1 MTILHLNS
9 YFIDNHLYGSLYR
22 SLDGQCNQR
31 VYIPMKFD
39 RKPENAVD
47 LPSTELH
54 FDQVIRKDHKFRFW
68 HKIRSMTKRV
78 IEKNLHKDVDFV
90 HAHNLYN
97 DGVVAYQLK
106 KKFGIPYIV
115 AIRSTDVGLQYKL
128 MIQRRPYIHK
138 VLANADRIIFI
149 SETYQSQLE
158 QMLPPKWKAKLA
170 PKFQLIPNGIDAFW
184 HQNRRDLQQAARE
197 KSFGV
202 LYVGQLQQR
211 KHILELID
219 AVDEINSTPKGP
231 MHLVV
236 VGGPNGMEEEY
247 HQQVLRAVEA
257 SDAVEYKG
265 RIQDK
270 AELLECYRSA
280 SCFAMVSE
288 YELFGLVYIEALS
301 QGLPVI
307 YKAGEGISGYLQNAK
322 AGIAV
327 EGVSKEDI
335 KEALL
340 KCKEDYGQFEIEP
353 SLVQPFNWQ
362 DIASIYLNL
371 YHRK

>member
-1 MTILHLNS
+1 MNILHLNS
-9 YFIDNHLYGSLYR
+9 YFIDNHLYGYLYR

-68 HKIRSMTKRV
+68 NKIRLMTKRV
-78 IEKNLHKDVDFV
+78 IEKGLHKDVDFV

-106 KKFGIPYIV
+106 KKFDIPYIV

-149 SETYQSQLE
+149 SETYQLQLE
-158 QMLPPKWKAKLA
+158 QMLPAKWKARLSS
-170 PKFQLIPNGIDAFW
+170 KFQLIPNGIDAFW
-184 HQNRRDLQQAARE
+184 HQNQRDLPEAASE
-197 KSFGV
+197 NSFGV

-211 KHILELID
+211 KHLLELIE
-219 AVDEINSTPKGP
+219 AVDEINTTSEGP
-231 MHLVV
+231 MNLVV
-236 VGGPNGMEEEY
+236 VGGPNGMEKEY
-247 HQQVLRAVEA
+247 HQQVLQAVEA
-257 SDAVEYKG
+257 SNAVEYKG
-265 RIQDK
+265 KIQDK
-270 AELLECYRSA
+270 RALLDCYRSA

-307 YKAGEGISGYLQNAK
+307 YKAGEGISGYLQNSK

-327 EGVSKEDI
+327 DGVSKEEI
-335 KEALL
+335 KKALI
-340 KCKEDYGQFEIEP
+340 KCKKDFSDFEIEP
-353 SLVQPFNWQ
+353 ELVQPFNWE
-362 DIASIYLNL
+362 DIASIYLDL
-371 YHRK
+371 YQRK